1 VTGLRRTSRRQPG
14 TALLVVLLLVM
25 LGLSGVMAYQATDA
39 AQSEMRS
46 TQRALRGYASF
57 AAWELARDADAD
69 VRAGLASTLARGL
82 DAVRSGGG
90 LEARADSSAELA
102 RFSDGARGEL
112 AAVCRCADAALGFAS
127 AQAIAGGSVVR
138 TSDASPA
145 VRAWMARELRR
156 MLPLLSG
163 VADTLPVAVAKTVE
177 GADGQPVVQVG
188 KVDGRAVAG
197 VFGVLRS
204 TGESGR
210 VYGLVV
216 DTRRFAAPV
225 LEHVVRSTPLLPPSL
240 RGRARNETALSV
252 VVLAADGDTVLRSR
266 APAQPSQGGP
276 WLDAKTGGADPAAGM
291 GPEVADPL
299 GGTLAGLTAHVAL
312 RPAMAGVVATEAAPR
327 TRFALLLAI
336 FVLTMCLAGVA
347 IMQLQRQH
355 ELARLRDDFVSGV
368 SHELRTPLAQIRLF
382 ADLLESGRLRPGEQG
397 GRAVAIINEEARR
410 LTYLVENV
418 LLFAR
423 AQRRLTRI
431 APEPARMDAL
441 VREIA
446 ESFAP
451 LARARDVDL
460 WVNAET
466 GVVAPVDRDAVRQV
480 LLNLLDN
487 AVKYGPRGQR
497 VTVGVSLEGGGAA
510 RLRVDDQG
518 PGIPPWERERVWEP
532 YRRLER
538 EAASAVGGCGIGLS
552 VARELVELHGGRVRV
567 EDAPGGGARF
577 VVELPGASRAEP
589 ALASAAESVSVD
601 GMEERDSAWIRDGRM
616 AAP

>member
-1 VTGLRRTSRRQPG
+1 VTALRRTSRAQPG

-25 LGLSGVMAYQATDA
+25 LGLSGIMAYQATDA

-46 TQRALRGYASF
+46 TERALRGYAAF
-57 AAWELARDADAD
+57 AAWELARDADAE
-69 VRAGLASTLARGL
+69 VRAGLAATLARGL
-82 DAVRSGGG
+82 DATVARTDSTDAVR
-90 LEARADSSAELA
+90 
-102 RFSDGARGEL
+102 RFDDAVRGEVS
-112 AAVCRCADAALGFAS
+112 AWCRCADGTAGVVSVAAT
-127 AQAIAGGSVVR
+127 GGGPVARSVN
-138 TSDASPA
+138 ASPA
-145 VRAWMARELRR
+145 IIAWLTD
-156 MLPLLSG
+156 
-163 VADTLPVAVAKTVE
+163 VAAMVDTLPGAVAQGGS
-177 GADGQPVVQVG
+177 GADAQPVIRTRT
-188 KVDGRAVAG
+188 VDGRALAAVVGAVPAAAG
-197 VFGVLRS
+197 RPGGVYAFAVDVR
-204 TGESGR
+204 R
-210 VYGLVV
+210 V
-216 DTRRFAAPV
+216 AAPV
-225 LEHVVRSTPLLPPSL
+225 LEHVVASTPLLPPSL
-240 RGRARNETALSV
+240 RVRARNQAALSV
-252 VVLAADGDTVLRSR
+252 FVTGAAGDSVFRSR
-266 APAQPSQGGP
+266 LDALPSPGGP
-276 WLDAKTGGADPAAGM
+276 WADAKTGGSDPGVGL
-291 GPEVADPL
+291 GPEVAEPM

-312 RPAMAGVVATEAAPR
+312 RPAVVGAVADESGAR
-327 TRFALLLAI
+327 TRFPLLLTI
-336 FVLTMCLAGVA
+336 FVLTMCLVGVA

-355 ELARLRDDFVSGV
+355 ELARMRDDFVSGV

-397 GRAVAIINEEARR
+397 SRAVRIINEEARR

-423 AQRRLTRI
+423 AQRRVTRI
-431 APEPARMDAL
+431 APEPARLDAL

-460 WVNAET
+460 WVSAEA
-466 GVVAPVDRDAVRQV
+466 GVQAPVDRDALRQV
-480 LLNLLDN
+480 LLTLLDN

-497 VTVGVSLEGGGAA
+497 VSVGVSVDGDVA

-577 VVELPGASRAEP
+577 VVELPGASRAEVV
-589 ALASAAESVSVD
+589 ASGPDEPVGSGDGVD
-601 GMEERDSAWIRDGRM
+601 GEETAWVHDGRV